1 MSYFGAC
8 IQLSSVCPLMLT
20 IFRLARETSKR
31 HPTLARPPRTSAPLM
46 LNARTPSSFVCRL
59 SAIAIAVALL
69 AGCAGRPDSSSARPG
84 AAESTAIADS
94 IRSLVRAAY
103 DLSAPDVPTR
113 MLSIYPSEGS
123 VISATA
129 GRVTNT
135 REMLGS
141 AVQSF
146 WDGVGRFMVRPS
158 WNWESI
164 DVDVLSRDVAVMTAQ
179 YTVRHWTYTGAPH
192 VIGGVWTA
200 VWQRRNGRWEVTHE
214 HLSDMPRPT
223 AERIEAEMPTIEPS
237 TPPNPDSVP
246 AR

>member
-1 MSYFGAC
+1 
-8 IQLSSVCPLMLT
+8 
-20 IFRLARETSKR
+20 
-31 HPTLARPPRTSAPLM
+31 M
-46 LNARTPSSFVCRL
+46 LNARTLTSTTCRL
-59 SAIAIAVALL
+59 SAIAVTVAML
-69 AGCAGRPDSSSARPG
+69 AGCAGNSASGSPRLS

-94 IRSLVRAAY
+94 IRSLVRGAY
-103 DLSAPDVPTR
+103 DLGAPDVPAR
-113 MLSIYPSEGS
+113 MLSIYPREGR
-123 VISATA
+123 VVSATA
-129 GRVTNT
+129 GRVTAS

-164 DVDVLSRDVAVMTAQ
+164 DVDVLSRDAAVMTAQ

-200 VWQRRNGRWEVTHE
+200 VWQRRDGRWEITHE

-223 AERIEAEMPTIEPS
+223 AERIEAEMPTIEPT
-237 TPPNPDSVP
+237 TPPDPDAVP